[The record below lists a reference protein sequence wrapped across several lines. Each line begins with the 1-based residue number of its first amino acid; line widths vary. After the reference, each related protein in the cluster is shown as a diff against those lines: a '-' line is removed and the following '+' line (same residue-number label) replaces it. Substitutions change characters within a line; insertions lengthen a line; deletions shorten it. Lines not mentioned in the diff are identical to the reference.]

1 MCYISLQHGPYV
13 TNGSHPYHN
22 IFFLSFHPCFKSLKK
37 EGTKR
42 ANVGI
47 RISVKSSE
55 SIKLVFFIVFRR
67 KGYRE
72 AFVSNVSATE

>member
-1 MCYISLQHGPYV
+1 MCYISLQHGPSV
-13 TNGSHPYHN
+13 TNGSHPYRN
-22 IFFLSFHPCFKSLKK
+22 IFFLVSTLFSKVKKK
-37 EGTKR
+37 ERTKR

-47 RISVKSSE
+47 RVSVKRSE

-72 AFVSNVSATE
+72 TFVSNVSATE